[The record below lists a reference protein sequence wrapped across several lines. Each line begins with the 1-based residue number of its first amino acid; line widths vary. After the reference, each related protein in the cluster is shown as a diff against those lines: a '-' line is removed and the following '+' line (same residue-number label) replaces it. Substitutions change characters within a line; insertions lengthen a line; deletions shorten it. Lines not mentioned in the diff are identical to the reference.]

1 MVILGKKH
9 KWIAEIRQLI
19 YSFIATLKWEFLV
32 NWIKIAK
39 FKQGVSLTYIG

>member
-1 MVILGKKH
+1 MDSRDQATYLFIH
-9 KWIAEIRQLI
+9 
-19 YSFIATLKWEFLV
+19 SIATLKWEFLV